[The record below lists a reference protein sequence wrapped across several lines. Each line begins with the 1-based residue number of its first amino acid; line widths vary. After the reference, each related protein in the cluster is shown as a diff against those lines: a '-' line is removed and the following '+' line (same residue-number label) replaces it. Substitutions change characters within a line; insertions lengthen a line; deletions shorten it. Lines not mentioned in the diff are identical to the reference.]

1 MLFNQDMF
9 IRDVINNNNYQVDK
23 EQPVNLLKYKDK
35 ISNYINDI
43 AKELDKKYI
52 SGPDMKAI
60 LYLIRTLL
68 LSSTEKDS
76 KDTVIL
82 PNPAISNWLTSL
94 NKLPVNSV
102 GGWVYNAN
110 IFNTSFEIIIKT
122 PKDPVADLSSI
133 LREYAIANIEINKL
147 RYIIP
152 TFMYTFDFFMC
163 NPPDKNTGLLNINDM
178 CNDSSKTKSVYIITE
193 KIEGYTIND
202 LIKNNKVD
210 FNDWLFIFLQI
221 LLSLEIAQRKLEFT
235 HFDLHTGNVIVQT
248 TKNISYDI
256 NIDQNRYSIQNSK
269 LSPVII
275 DFGLSTVKLNGKTVG
290 SKDFPHY
297 GMLNFMVQGFDMYKF
312 LCFSANNAY
321 RARNM
326 TLFNSIIDIFKFYGD
341 SDTLNI
347 VKTKENG
354 IKKTIGAYC
363 KEGSYTDIAKYTP
376 LMLFQWIYSN
386 YKDSN
391 PYITININILG
402 RNNFVNISYSNYLK
416 EYNDFFDE
424 TTTGIKEAIKL
435 VEKCIKNKSYIL
447 SKYNINVLSKLND
460 QLKSSKLQEYIK
472 SQKDI
477 IKNTEIKNI
486 FIKKD
491 KESLENAFNIPIPTQ
506 DELDGVI
513 NKCLST
519 NIRHNNSKDKYDIHE
534 KVNSVTQYTTD
545 MELYLQLY
553 YTIIEVKLQEE
564 FKTWIFKFTNSDI
577 FSFYN
582 KNFVKV
588 YRLKRWSITLLKSIK
603 K

>member
-1 MLFNQDMF
+1 MLFNQDIF
-9 IRDVINNNNYQVDK
+9 IRDVVNNNSYQVDN

-52 SGPDMKAI
+52 SGPDMKAL

-68 LSSTEKDS
+68 LSSTKKDS
-76 KDTVIL
+76 NQLLIL
-82 PNPAISNWLTSL
+82 PKPNISNWLTSL

-102 GGWVYNAN
+102 GGWVYTAN

-122 PKDPVADLSSI
+122 PKDPIDDLSSI

-163 NPPDKNTGLLNINDM
+163 NPPDKDTGLLNINDM
-178 CNDSSKTKSVYIITE
+178 CDDSSGTKSVYIITE
-193 KIEGYTIND
+193 KIEGDTVSN
-202 LIKNNKVD
+202 LIKNSKLN

-221 LLSLEIAQRKLEFT
+221 LISLEIAQRNLEFT

-256 NIDQNRYSIQNSK
+256 NIDQNKYSIQNSK
-269 LSPVII
+269 LTPTII
-275 DFGLSTVKLNGKTVG
+275 DFGLSTIKLNGKTVG
-290 SKDFPHY
+290 SNDFPQY

-321 RARNM
+321 KAGNM
-326 TLFNSIIDIFKFYGD
+326 NLFNSIIDMFKFYGD
-341 SDTLNI
+341 ADTLDI

-354 IKKTIGAYC
+354 IQKSLKSYC

-376 LMLFQWIYSN
+376 LLFFRWIYSN

-391 PYITININILG
+391 PYIINNINILD

-416 EYNDFFDE
+416 EYNDFFGE
-424 TTTGIKEAIKL
+424 ISTGVKEAINL
-435 VEKCIKNKSYIL
+435 IEKCIKNKSYIL
-447 SKYNINVLSKLND
+447 SIYNINVLSKINEK
-460 QLKSSKLQEYIK
+460 LKSSKLQSYIK

-477 IKNTEIKNI
+477 IKNTEIKNT

-491 KESLENAFNIPIPTQ
+491 KDKLKNVFNITIPTQ
-506 DELDGVI
+506 DELNGVI

-534 KVNSVTQYTTD
+534 KVNSVTQYATD
-545 MELYLQLY
+545 IELYLQLY
-553 YTIIEVKLQEE
+553 YTIIEVKLEKE

-577 FSFYN
+577 FNFYT
-582 KNFVKV
+582 KNVVKV
-588 YRLKRWSITLLKSIK
+588 PWLKRWSITLFKSIK
-603 K
+603 E